1 MNIKQAKQ
9 EITNTLKAY
18 LAKDQ
23 LGNYLIP
30 TVRQRPVL
38 LMGPPGVGKTQIMEQ
53 IAAETGVG
61 LVAYTITHHTRQS
74 AIGLPFIEKRTYGGE
89 EVSVTEYTM
98 SEILSSV
105 YQLMERTG
113 LQEGILFLDEINCVS
128 ETLAPMMLQFLQC
141 KTFGNQAL
149 PEGWLIVAAGNP
161 PEYNKS
167 VRDFDVVTLD
177 RVKRIDVE
185 EDYGVWKEYARRKNL
200 HGAIL
205 SYLDIKKDNFYRIE
219 NTADG
224 LQFATAR
231 GWEDLSELLYAYETL
246 GIRADREVVGQYIQM
261 PRIAKDFAN
270 YLEMFYKYQKTY
282 HVEGILS
289 GTWENI
295 TVLELREAPFDEKL
309 SVMGLVLSRLSEE
322 ARNTRCQD
330 ALTDALHKE
339 YARRKNLH
347 GAILSYL
354 DIKKDNFYRIENTAD
369 GLQFATARG
378 WEDLSELLYAYE
390 TLGIRADR
398 EVVGQYIQ
406 MPRIAK
412 DFANYLEMF
421 YKYQKTY
428 HVEGILSGTW
438 ENITV
443 LELREAPF
451 DEKLSVMGLVLSR
464 LSEEARNTRCQDALT
479 DALHTSLTEFR
490 EKIADAPPLT
500 VLDQLL
506 WKRRTAM
513 KQAKEAG
520 QLDKESRDL
529 KQREINALE
538 DYRQRLDR
546 EAVAPEGAMDAV
558 RGWFGEEVER
568 RKAVAMET
576 KDMFD
581 NAFRFLETTFGNSQ
595 ELVIFVTEI
604 TVGYNTSWFVE
615 QFGCDAYFRHNREL
629 LFDSTRHR
637 IREEIAAAKAAE
649 QEENT

>member
-1 MNIKQAKQ
+1 MNIKEAKEQ
-9 EITNTLKAY
+9 IKNAMTAY
-18 LAKDQ
+18 FTKDEF
-23 LGNYLIP
+23 GSYAVP
-30 TVRQRPVL
+30 VEKQRPVF
-38 LMGPPGVGKTQIMEQ
+38 LMGPPGIGKTAIMEQ
-53 IAAETGVG
+53 IAQELDVC
-61 LVAYTITHHTRQS
+61 LVSYSMTHHTRQS
-74 AIGLPFIEKRTYGGE
+74 ALGLPFIEKKVFNRKEYQ
-89 EVSVTEYTM
+89 VSEYTM
-98 SEILSSV
+98 SEIIASV
-105 YQLMERTG
+105 YETMEATG
-113 LQEGILFLDEINCVS
+113 KKEGILFLDEINCVS

-322 ARNTRCQD
+322 ARNTR
-330 ALTDALHKE
+330 
-339 YARRKNLH
+339 R
-347 GAILSYL
+347 
-354 DIKKDNFYRIENTAD
+354 
-369 GLQFATARG
+369 
-378 WEDLSELLYAYE
+378 
-390 TLGIRADR
+390 
-398 EVVGQYIQ
+398 
-406 MPRIAK
+406 
-412 DFANYLEMF
+412 
-421 YKYQKTY
+421 
-428 HVEGILSGTW
+428 
-438 ENITV
+438 
-443 LELREAPF
+443 
-451 DEKLSVMGLVLSR
+451 
-464 LSEEARNTRCQDALT
+464 QDALT

-568 RKAVAMET
+568 RKAMAMET

-581 NAFRFLETTFGNSQ
+581 NAFRFLETTFGDSQ

-637 IREEIAAAKAAE
+637 IREEITAAKAAE
-649 QEENT
+649 QEEHT

>member
-1 MNIKQAKQ
+1 MTMNIKEAKEQ
-9 EITNTLKAY
+9 IKNAMTAY
-18 LAKDQ
+18 FTKDEF
-23 LGNYLIP
+23 GSYAVP
-30 TVRQRPVL
+30 VEKQRPVF
-38 LMGPPGVGKTQIMEQ
+38 LMGPPGIGKTAIMEQ
-53 IAAETGVG
+53 IAQELDVC
-61 LVAYTITHHTRQS
+61 LVSYSMTHHTRQS
-74 AIGLPFIEKRTYGGE
+74 ALGLPFIEKKVFNGKEYQ
-89 EVSVTEYTM
+89 VSEYTM
-98 SEILSSV
+98 SEIIASV
-105 YQLMERTG
+105 YETMEATG
-113 LQEGILFLDEINCVS
+113 KKEGILFLDEINCVS

-185 EDYGVWKEYARRKNL
+185 EDYGVW
-200 HGAIL
+200 
-205 SYLDIKKDNFYRIE
+205 
-219 NTADG
+219 
-224 LQFATAR
+224 
-231 GWEDLSELLYAYETL
+231 
-246 GIRADREVVGQYIQM
+246 
-261 PRIAKDFAN
+261 
-270 YLEMFYKYQKTY
+270 
-282 HVEGILS
+282 
-289 GTWENI
+289 
-295 TVLELREAPFDEKL
+295 
-309 SVMGLVLSRLSEE
+309 
-322 ARNTRCQD
+322 
-330 ALTDALHKE
+330 KE